1 MKKHLLIVSCTPKS
15 SSDNTILSKTVW
27 LYKHNRRGQQV
38 DVEFVTNNKKGL
50 SEQYNKFLNDK
61 EVVDTYHTVLFVHDD
76 VELEDIRMVDKLIDS
91 PYDVTGLAGAKTF
104 DKNAVKLAWHLA
116 SSKQDYVGEVAHCY
130 QDRIWTTVFGP
141 TKSRSL
147 TLDGL
152 FLAVKPNILKQKG
165 LTFDENFQFHFYDIA
180 FCLRANERKV
190 SCGVLPIRVIHH
202 GIGDSMLT
210 SEWQNANSL
219 FREKYCL

>member
-1 MKKHLLIVSCTPKS
+1 MNKLLIVTCRQAKTDKEFEQKPIFQSFKKQYEINS
-15 SSDNTILSKTVW
+15 SIEPYIFKDNK
-27 LYKHNRRGQQV
+27 R
-38 DVEFVTNNKKGL
+38 GL
-50 SEQYNKFLNDK
+50 SECYNEILKEPKHLDK
-61 EVVDTYHTVLFVHDD
+61 TVLFVHDD
-76 VELEDIRMVDKLIDS
+76 VELEDNRMVNKLVNS

-104 DKNAVKLAWHLA
+104 DKRAPKLAWHLA

-130 QDRIWTTVFGP
+130 QEKVWTTVFGP
-141 TKSRSL
+141 TNSRSL

-152 FLAVKPNILKQKG
+152 FLAVKPNILNQKG
-165 LTFDENFQFHFYDIA
+165 LTFDEDFQFHFYDIA
-180 FCLRANERKV
+180 FCLRANQHKV
-190 SCGVLPIRVIHH
+190 SCGVLPIRAIHH